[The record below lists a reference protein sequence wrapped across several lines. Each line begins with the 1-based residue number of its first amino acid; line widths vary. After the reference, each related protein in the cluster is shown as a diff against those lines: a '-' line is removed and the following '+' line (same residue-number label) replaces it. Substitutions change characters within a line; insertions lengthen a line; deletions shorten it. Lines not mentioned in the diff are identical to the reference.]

1 MGISSECLVS
11 RLAALGC
18 VQSGRHG
25 RLPAA
30 WICSL
35 RYCAACDR
43 AGVCAAAIRRVS
55 RSACQADKRMCLLS
69 RCGAANGEMAAPSLL
84 LRIRRIPSIR
94 SIALPG
100 SYHLFFGGFAEWA
113 AGRTDGC
120 SSVSTGESMRFS
132 SVQCQSWSFR
142 FHARVLRTAS
152 RTRRSDDQG
161 VLHVTFER
169 RVRQSRWAIRVFVPD
184 PRMVCRTRRSGN

>member
-1 MGISSECLVS
+1 MPAQDARAWVS
-11 RLAALGC
+11 ALN
-18 VQSGRHG
+18 
-25 RLPAA
+25 A
-30 WICSL
+30 WFRGL
-35 RYCAACDR
+35 QLWAACDIALR
-43 AGVCAAAIRRVS
+43 AIGQVS
-55 RSACQADKRMCLLS
+55 RSACQANKRMCLLS

-132 SVQCQSWSFR
+132 SVQSQSWSFR

-169 RVRQSRWAIRVFVPD
+169 RLDKAVVRSKYFAPDFRYGIHGVPS
-184 PRMVCRTRRSGN
+184 PALLS